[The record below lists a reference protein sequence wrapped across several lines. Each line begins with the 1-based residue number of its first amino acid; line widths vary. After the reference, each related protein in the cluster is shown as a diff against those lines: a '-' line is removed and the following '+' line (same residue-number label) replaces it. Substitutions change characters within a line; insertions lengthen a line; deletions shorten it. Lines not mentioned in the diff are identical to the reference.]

1 MVFRPCKRQGD
12 FTPEPMVTPVKTHLT
27 LELACNYVFHN
38 ARAEPAVRGG
48 VTVSPPNSIQLTIP
62 SRILPRSR
70 FAIIVLQILARWGS
84 DFVLVSF

>member
-1 MVFRPCKRQGD
+1 VFRPCKRQGD

-27 LELACNYVFHN
+27 LE
-38 ARAEPAVRGG
+38 PAIMFSIMRVPNPRCVGG
-48 VTVSPPNSIQLTIP
+48 VTAGPPNSIQLTIP